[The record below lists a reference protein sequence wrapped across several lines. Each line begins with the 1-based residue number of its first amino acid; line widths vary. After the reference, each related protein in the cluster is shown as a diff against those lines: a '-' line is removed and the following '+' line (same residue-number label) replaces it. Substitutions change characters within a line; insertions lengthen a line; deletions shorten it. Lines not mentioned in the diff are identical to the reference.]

1 MQDCDT
7 HGKSVLPLINVHADV
22 SNKSL
27 NSGQS
32 LHLHSCMRAVK
43 SLGQTH
49 LSDDFNTTFSLE
61 NALPGVC
68 VGGGGGVGWGWG
80 TLNYFCYVKS
90 ALASAFCQTVIY
102 SNKYFKF

>member
-1 MQDCDT
+1 
-7 HGKSVLPLINVHADV
+7 
-22 SNKSL
+22 
-27 NSGQS
+27 
-32 LHLHSCMRAVK
+32 MRAVK

-68 VGGGGGVGWGWG
+68 VGGGGGG
-80 TLNYFCYVKS
+80 TLNYCCCVES

-102 SNKYFKF
+102 SN